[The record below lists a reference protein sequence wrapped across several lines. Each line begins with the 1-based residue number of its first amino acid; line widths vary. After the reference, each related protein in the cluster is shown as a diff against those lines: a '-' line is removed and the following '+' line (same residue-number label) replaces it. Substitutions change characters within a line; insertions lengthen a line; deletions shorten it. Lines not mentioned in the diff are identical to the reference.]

1 MRRLAWLCVLLSA
14 AVAGGVLRESI
25 SHPGATF
32 NQLPKEPGVYPVD
45 TLGNPIE
52 FLTVGQSLH
61 VGVVGLKP
69 NTVYEFRMGVD
80 EAELP
85 TLERAVS
92 FGRAMTNARG
102 QIDPFIL
109 WYQSGVV
116 GCNERPKFVEAPFRF
131 RDFEEAFRAL
141 DGRTLTV
148 SVHPVQ
154 RDDKGTIPPMKLEVG
169 PAEGGFRLPVKVNT
183 DAPLVFASN
192 SAGCL
197 LNADETGRSELY
209 VSGRG
214 FMAGEA
220 LEVAVVPNQRAWREG
235 DTLNDITGENF
246 APAIE
251 RVFADS
257 AGRFTAPV
265 WKSTLQ
271 RRGVY
276 DIVVRRLQ
284 FEPPQGRLGRMD
296 VVSYG
301 IDTGFVL
308 YLLYPIGGPTM
319 DIAGRPVPGYPY
331 FEFADAFADTN
342 DPVWGAVDP
351 TYVPAGH
358 PGGTWAAYYVV
369 NHRTPAQWALNTTLT
384 DVSGGI
390 EIHPVKAG
398 CINGTDT
405 IIWNAPLN
413 VGKYD
418 VVVDF
423 GSTVAN
429 TAAAYATD
437 GNYHSTLD
445 FLDGADQVGFEVGR
459 DPYTM
464 GPFPVGRDSYST
476 DDFFPTLGAASNVD
490 LRAVIRY
497 PATIAGAGT
506 PVAAGTHPLFI
517 IQHGNHAS
525 CRNAGQTHAT
535 CTNRVPN
542 HEGYMRLLDN
552 LASHG
557 IIAVSIDAYDLTG
570 FVPQWI
576 FERGTL
582 ILKHLELWSHLNNAA
597 TFPAY
602 PNYFAGRF
610 NGKVDMTKISVSGH
624 SRGGEASVAA
634 YMLNTTFTI
643 NSVSSIAPVDGQ
655 SYTLPSAVPYFV
667 ILPSA
672 DGDVSNL
679 SGARIYDRA
688 QGTKSSIDVYGAN
701 HNFFNTVW
709 AVDGDDSPAGRQDY
723 IAAATQQKIGEAWL
737 AAFARL
743 HLKNETV
750 YADMMRGRLVFPSFA
765 GFKIY
770 PTHHENQHS
779 RLVSGNAADFVGAG
793 AIALASVNNPA
804 PHQTQ
809 VVRVG
814 WTAGTATATRT
825 VPLAQRDTTGHEVVA
840 FRVAQT
846 TSASNPAVGTQDFR
860 IELVGG
866 GITRGTTVAKF
877 DTIPKPYPHPYG
889 FTHTVLTSVRVPL
902 HTFIMNNS
910 GLPLNN
916 VDTVRFIF
924 NSPTSGEI
932 YVDDVEFSR

>member
-14 AVAGGVLRESI
+14 AVASGVIRENSR
-25 SHPGATF
+25 HAGALF
-32 NQLPKEPGVYPVD
+32 NVLPKEPGVYPVD
-45 TLGNPIE
+45 TQGNPIE
-52 FLTVGQSLH
+52 ALAIGQSLH
-61 VGVVGLKP
+61 VGGVGLQP

-80 EAELP
+80 EAEWP
-85 TLERAVS
+85 SLERAVA

-116 GCNERPKFVEAPFRF
+116 GCNDRPRFQEAPFRF
-131 RDFEEAFRAL
+131 RDFDEAMQAL

-148 SVHPVQ
+148 SVHPVA
-154 RDDKGTIPPMKLEVG
+154 RDDRGTTPPMKLPVG
-169 PAEGGFRLPVKVNT
+169 EAEAGFRLPLKRFD

-192 SAGCL
+192 DSGCL
-197 LNADETGRSELY
+197 LNASESNGSEMY

-214 FMAGEA
+214 FQPGEA

-235 DTLNDITGENF
+235 DTLTDITGENF
-246 APAIE
+246 APATE
-251 RVFADS
+251 RVFADA

-265 WKSTLQ
+265 WKQALQ

-276 DIVVRRLQ
+276 DLVVRRLQ
-284 FEPPQGRLGRMD
+284 FEPPQGQLGPRD

-301 IDTGFVL
+301 IDTGYVL
-308 YLLYPIGGPTM
+308 YLIYPIGGPTM
-319 DIAGRPVPGYPY
+319 DLAGRPLPGFPY
-331 FEFADAFADTN
+331 FEFADAFANTN

-369 NHRTPAQWALNTTLT
+369 NHRNPLQWASNTTLV

-398 CINGTDT
+398 CVNGTDT
-405 IIWNAPLN
+405 IIWNTPLN

-429 TAAAYATD
+429 TAAAFSTD
-437 GNYHSTLD
+437 GQYHSALD
-445 FLDGADQVGFEVGR
+445 FLDGADQIGFEVGK
-459 DPYTM
+459 DPYTL
-464 GPFPVGRDSYST
+464 GPFPIGQDSYST
-476 DDFFPTLGAASNVD
+476 DNFFPTLGAASNVD

-497 PATIAGAGT
+497 PATVAGVGT
-506 PVAAGTHPLFI
+506 AVAAGTHPIFI
-517 IQHGNHAS
+517 MEHGNHGF

-535 CTNRVPN
+535 CTNRVRN
-542 HEGYMRLLDN
+542 HEGYMQLLDN

-557 IIAVSIDAYDLTG
+557 IIAISIDAYDLTG
-570 FVPQWI
+570 PVPQWI
-576 FERGTL
+576 TERGTL

-597 TFPAY
+597 TFPTY
-602 PNYFAGRF
+602 PNYFSGRF
-610 NGKVDMTKISVSGH
+610 TGKVDMTKISISGH

-634 YMLNTTFTI
+634 YMLNTTFNI
-643 NSVSSIAPVDGQ
+643 GSVSSIAPVDGQ
-655 SYTLPSAVPYFV
+655 SHTLPAAVPYFV
-667 ILPSA
+667 ILPAA
-672 DGDVSNL
+672 DGDVSTL
-679 SGARIYDRA
+679 SGAKIYDRA
-688 QGTKSSIDVYGAN
+688 LGTKSSIDVYGAN

-709 AVDGDDSPAGRQDY
+709 AADNDDSSPGRQDF
-723 IAAATQQKIGEAWL
+723 ITATHQQRIGEAWL
-737 AAFARL
+737 AAFTRL

-750 YADMMRGRLVFPSFA
+750 YGDMMRGRLVFPSFS

-779 RLVSGNAADFVGAG
+779 RLVSGNAAAFTGAG
-793 AIALASVNNPA
+793 AITLASINNPA

-814 WTAGTATATRT
+814 WTAGTATATHT
-825 VPLAQRDTTGHEVVA
+825 VPVALRDTTGLEVVA
-840 FRVAQT
+840 FRVART
-846 TSASNPAVGTQDFR
+846 TSALNPAAGSQDFT

-877 DTIPKPYPHPYG
+877 DTLPKPYPHPYG
-889 FTHTVLTSVRVPL
+889 FTHTVMTSVRVPL

>member
-1 MRRLAWLCVLLSA
+1 MRRIAWLCVLLSA
-14 AVAGGVLRESI
+14 AVAGGVLHENS
-25 SHPGATF
+25 SHAGASF
-32 NQLPKEPGVYPVD
+32 NVLPKEPGVYPVD
-45 TLGNPIE
+45 TQGNLIDALPI
-52 FLTVGQSLH
+52 GQSLH
-61 VGVVGLKP
+61 VGVVGLQP

-80 EAELP
+80 QSELP
-85 TLERAVS
+85 DLERAVG
-92 FGRAMTNARG
+92 FARATTDARG
-102 QIDPFIL
+102 QIQPFIL

-116 GCNERPKFVEAPFRF
+116 GCNDRPRFQDAPFRF
-131 RDFEEAFRAL
+131 RDFDKATEAL
-141 DGRTLTV
+141 DGHTLTV
-148 SVHPVQ
+148 SVHAVA
-154 RDDKGTIPPMKLEVG
+154 RDERGDTPPMKLPVG
-169 PAEGGFRLPVKVNT
+169 PAEATFRLPLKKVT

-192 SAGCL
+192 DTGCL
-197 LNADETGRSELY
+197 LNASETSKSDMY

-214 FMAGEA
+214 FEPGEA
-220 LEVAVVPNQRAWREG
+220 LEVAVVPNQRAWRVG
-235 DTLNDITGENF
+235 DTLTDVSGENA
-246 APAIE
+246 APEIE
-251 RVFADS
+251 RVFADTS
-257 AGRFTAPV
+257 GRFTVPV
-265 WKSTLQ
+265 WKASLQ

-276 DIVVRRLQ
+276 DIVVRRLK
-284 FEPPQGRLGRMD
+284 FEPPQGQLGTWD

-301 IDTGFVL
+301 IDTGYVL
-308 YLLYPIGGPTM
+308 YLIYPIGGPTM
-319 DIAGRPVPGYPY
+319 DIAGRPLVGFPY
-331 FEFADAFADTN
+331 YEFSDAFADTN

-358 PGGTWAAYYVV
+358 TGGTWAAYYVV
-369 NHRTPAQWALNTTLT
+369 NHRDPFQWALNNTLV

-398 CINGTDT
+398 CVNGTDT

-413 VGKYD
+413 EGKYD

-429 TAAAYATD
+429 TAAAYSTD
-437 GNYHSTLD
+437 GQYNSAID
-445 FLDGADQVGFEVGR
+445 FLDGSNQIGFQVGK
-459 DPYTM
+459 DPYDLGT
-464 GPFPVGRDSYST
+464 FPIGQDSYST
-476 DDFFPTLGAASNVD
+476 DDFFPTIGAASNVD

-497 PATIAGAGT
+497 PATVAGVGT
-506 PVAAGTHPLFI
+506 PVAAGTHPIFI
-517 IQHGNHAS
+517 MEHGNHGF

-535 CTNRVPN
+535 CTNRVRN
-542 HEGYMRLLDN
+542 HEGYMRLLDT

-570 FVPQWI
+570 PVPQWI

-597 TFPAY
+597 TFPTY
-602 PNYFAGRF
+602 PNYFSGRF
-610 NGKVDMTKISVSGH
+610 NGKLDMTKISVSGH

-634 YMLNTTFTI
+634 YMLNTTFNI
-643 NSVSSIAPVDGQ
+643 GSVSSIAPVDGQ
-655 SYTLPSAVPYFV
+655 GYTLPAGVPYFV

-679 SGARIYDRA
+679 AGARIYDRA
-688 QGTKSSIDVYGAN
+688 LGTKSSIDVYGAS
-701 HNFFNTVW
+701 HNLFNTVW
-709 AVDGDDSPAGRQDY
+709 AADGDDSPGTRQDY
-723 IAAATQQKIGEAWL
+723 ITATNQQRIGEAWL
-737 AAFARL
+737 AAFTRL
-743 HLKNETV
+743 HLNNETV
-750 YADMMRGRLVFPSFA
+750 YADMMRGQLVFPSFA

-779 RLVSGNAADFVGAG
+779 RLSSGASADFAGAG
-793 AIALASVNNPA
+793 ALTMANVTNPA

-809 VVRVG
+809 VVRMN

-825 VPLAQRDTTGHEVVA
+825 VPVAQRDTTGLEVVA
-840 FRVAQT
+840 FRVART
-846 TSASNPAVGTQDFR
+846 TSALNPVSGSQDFTV
-860 IELVGG
+860 ELVGA

-902 HTFIMNNS
+902 HSFIMNNS

-916 VDTVRFIF
+916 VDTVRFTF
-924 NSPTSGEI
+924 NGPNTGEI